1 MSRNIDRE
9 EALRIAAERMRLK
22 KEREERE
29 EKEFYQRITSGT
41 PWLVFRIIVAS
52 CALLA
57 ILTTIDQ
64 FVDGPSQKIAED
76 EWKIDRNWEWTWHQ
90 IVEVDGYTFAPEL
103 KDWLGRVDNSMS
115 LVYSP
120 IFHAGKKLRYKI
132 EEDDSTIRKHEE
144 IRWRSVFEWFPAL
157 QLFLLLPLIPY
168 FFKQERAWFN
178 FARLASM
185 YFVFPLSVLLIL
197 VALL

>member
-9 EALRIAAERMRLK
+9 ESLRIAAQRLQMK

-29 EKEFYQRITSGT
+29 EKEFYKHITSGK
-41 PWLVFRIIVAS
+41 PWLMFRLIVLFCTS
-52 CALLA
+52 LA

-64 FVDGPSQKIAED
+64 LVDGPTKKIAED
-76 EWKIDRNWEWTWHQ
+76 EWKIDRNWEWTWHK
-90 IVEVDGYTFAPEL
+90 IVEVEGYTFAPEL
-103 KDWLGRVDNSMS
+103 KDWLGRVENSMS

-120 IFHAGKKLRYKI
+120 IFHAGKKLSYKI
-132 EEDDSTIRKHEE
+132 EEDNSRVRKHEE
-144 IRWRSVFEWFPAL
+144 IRWRSIFAWFPTL
-157 QLFLLLPLIPY
+157 QLLLLLPLIPY

-185 YFVFPLSVLLIL
+185 YFVFPLSILLIL